1 MYFIE
6 AIICMY
12 FLGSGWRTWEEPRSL
27 RKILPNA
34 SNFQVQNSDSP
45 WFSINMLSCFD
56 ECFLPLSR
64 FFTPI
69 LTLDM
74 MSNDIVTNVRM
85 TKIKFA
91 TLKFLEF
98 LFSLSLFLPFQFP
111 QRIWIYCWEEY
122 VHSKNEP
129 WNHHFSIWNVNR

>member
-1 MYFIE
+1 MKTIE
-6 AIICMY
+6 THARAFFKVII
-12 FLGSGWRTWEEPRSL
+12 FSIGSVFQ
-27 RKILPNA
+27 LP
-34 SNFQVQNSDSP
+34 SSDSP
-45 WFSINMLSCFD
+45 LGRNGFPSKCCRVLTSFFFLFRGFLHQSWLLTWWHD
-56 ECFLPLSR
+56 EVQKNW
-64 FFTPI
+64 
-69 LTLDM
+69 
-74 MSNDIVTNVRM
+74 SNDIVTNVRM